1 MFFYQQLENDLY
13 RIGVNDRRTSRFE
26 NMFPMPDGVSYNSYL
41 IKGDKNV
48 LFDTVDASFIN
59 QFYSNLNH
67 ALNGEKVDYLIITHM
82 EPDHSSAIN
91 MVLRDNP
98 DCKLIGNNKTFQ
110 FIEQFFGD
118 EYKDR
123 YQEVKNGETIDIGTR
138 KLEFIFAPMVHW
150 PEVMFVLTDKGE
162 LFTAD
167 AFGTFGSIE
176 GHYNSDLIDLD
187 GPFMDEA
194 RRYYINIVGK
204 QGRSVI
210 NALKKLEGKEVKMI
224 LPLHGPI
231 HRQKEKI
238 EYFINKYKTW
248 GSFEKE
254 EDGVLIAYSS
264 MYGNTE
270 NAADILAYDLSE
282 LGVKNIHI
290 YDVSEYDYSY
300 IISDAH
306 KYSNFV
312 YTAINYNTELYPRMD
327 AFLRE
332 LVGTGFQNRKVSVIT
347 NMSWGGRAE
356 KIADEI
362 LQGSK
367 LEKVGETVS
376 LKSSLTEENRNEL
389 KALAAEIAK
398 SMGL

>member
-13 RIGVNDRRTSRFE
+13 RIGVNDRRTARFE

-41 IKGDKNV
+41 IKDEKKV

-59 QFYSNLNH
+59 DFYSNLNH
-67 ALNGEKVDYLIITHM
+67 ALGEDKLDYLVITHM

-91 MVLRDNP
+91 MVLKDHP
-98 DCKLIGNNKTFQ
+98 DCKLVGNKKTFQ
-110 FIEQFFGD
+110 FMEQFFGD
-118 EYKDR
+118 KFTDR
-123 YQEVKNGETIDIGTR
+123 YLEVKNGETLEIGKRT
-138 KLEFIFAPMVHW
+138 LEFVFAPMVHW
-150 PEVMFVLTDKGE
+150 PEVMFVLSSEGE
-162 LFTAD
+162 LFSAD
-167 AFGTFGSIE
+167 AFGTFGAIE
-176 GHYNSDLIDLD
+176 GHYSSDLIDMD
-187 GPFMDEA
+187 RAFIDEA

-204 QGRSVI
+204 QGRSVS
-210 NALKKLEGKEVKMI
+210 AVLKKLEGKEVKMI

-238 EYFINKYKTW
+238 EYFIDKYKTW
-248 GSFEKE
+248 AGFESE

-270 NAADILAYDLSE
+270 EAADMLAYELSE
-282 LGVKNIHI
+282 NGVKNIHI

-306 KYSNFV
+306 KFSNFV
-312 YTAINYNTELYPRMD
+312 YTAINYNTDLYPRMD

-356 KIADEI
+356 KIAEEI
-362 LQGSK
+362 LANAK
-367 LEKVGETVS
+367 LEKIGETIS
-376 LKSSLTEENRNEL
+376 LKSSLDEEKVGEIKEL
-389 KALAAEIAK
+389 AEAIAE
-398 SMGL
+398 SMK

>member
-13 RIGVNDRRTSRFE
+13 RIGVNDRRTARFE

-41 IKGDKNV
+41 IKDEKKV

-59 QFYSNLNH
+59 DFYSNLNH
-67 ALNGEKVDYLIITHM
+67 ALGEDKLDYLVITHM

-91 MVLRDNP
+91 MVLKDHP
-98 DCKLIGNNKTFQ
+98 DCKLVGNKKTFQ
-110 FIEQFFGD
+110 FMEQFFGD
-118 EYKDR
+118 KFTDR
-123 YQEVKNGETIDIGTR
+123 YLEVKNGETLEIGKRT
-138 KLEFIFAPMVHW
+138 LEFVFAPMVHW
-150 PEVMFVLTDKGE
+150 PEVMFVLSSEGE
-162 LFTAD
+162 LFSAD
-167 AFGTFGSIE
+167 AFGTFGAIE
-176 GHYNSDLIDLD
+176 GHYSSDLIDMD
-187 GPFMDEA
+187 RAFIDEA

-204 QGRSVI
+204 QGRSVS
-210 NALKKLEGKEVKMI
+210 AVLKKLEGKEVKMI

-238 EYFINKYKTW
+238 EYFIDKYKTW
-248 GSFEKE
+248 AGFESE

-270 NAADILAYDLSE
+270 EAADMLAYELSE
-282 LGVKNIHI
+282 NGVKNIHI

-306 KYSNFV
+306 KFSNLV
-312 YTAINYNTELYPRMD
+312 YTAINYNTDLYPRMD

-356 KIADEI
+356 KIAEEI
-362 LQGSK
+362 LEGAK
-367 LEKVGETVS
+367 LEKIGETIS
-376 LKSSLTEENRNEL
+376 LKSSLDEEKVGEIREL
-389 KALAAEIAK
+389 AKAIAE
-398 SMGL
+398 SMK

>member
-13 RIGVNDRRTSRFE
+13 RIGVNDRRTARFE

-41 IKGDKNV
+41 IKDEKKV

-59 QFYSNLNH
+59 DFYSNLNH
-67 ALNGEKVDYLIITHM
+67 ALGEDKLDYLVITHM

-91 MVLRDNP
+91 MVLKDHP
-98 DCKLIGNNKTFQ
+98 DCKLVGNKKTFQ
-110 FIEQFFGD
+110 FMEQFFGD
-118 EYKDR
+118 KFTDR
-123 YQEVKNGETIDIGTR
+123 YLEIKNGETLEIGKRT
-138 KLEFIFAPMVHW
+138 LEFIFAPMVHW
-150 PEVMFVLTDKGE
+150 PEVMFVLSSEGE
-162 LFTAD
+162 LFSAD
-167 AFGTFGSIE
+167 AFGTFGAIE
-176 GHYNSDLIDLD
+176 GHYSSDLIDMD
-187 GPFMDEA
+187 RAFIDEA

-204 QGRSVI
+204 QGRSVS
-210 NALKKLEGKEVKMI
+210 AVLKKLEGKEVKMI

-231 HRQKEKI
+231 HRQKDKI
-238 EYFINKYKTW
+238 EYFIDKYKTW
-248 GSFEKE
+248 AGFESE

-270 NAADILAYDLSE
+270 EAADMLAYELSE
-282 LGVKNIHI
+282 NGVKNIHI

-306 KYSNFV
+306 KFSNFV
-312 YTAINYNTELYPRMD
+312 YTAINYNTDLYPRMD

-356 KIADEI
+356 KIAEEI
-362 LQGSK
+362 LANAK
-367 LEKVGETVS
+367 LEKIGETIS
-376 LKSSLTEENRNEL
+376 LKSSLDEEKVGEIKEL
-389 KALAAEIAK
+389 AKAIAE
-398 SMGL
+398 SMK

>member
-13 RIGVNDRRTSRFE
+13 RIGVNDRRTARFE

-41 IKGDKNV
+41 IKDEKKV

-59 QFYSNLNH
+59 DFYSNLNH
-67 ALNGEKVDYLIITHM
+67 ALGEDKLDYLVITHM

-91 MVLRDNP
+91 MVLKDHP
-98 DCKLIGNNKTFQ
+98 DCKLVGNKKTFQ
-110 FIEQFFGD
+110 FMEQFFGD
-118 EYKDR
+118 KFTDR
-123 YQEVKNGETIDIGTR
+123 YLEVKNGETLEIGKRT
-138 KLEFIFAPMVHW
+138 LEFVFAPMVHW
-150 PEVMFVLTDKGE
+150 PEVMFVLSSEGE
-162 LFTAD
+162 LFSAD
-167 AFGTFGSIE
+167 AFGTFGAIE
-176 GHYNSDLIDLD
+176 GHYSSDLIDMD
-187 GPFMDEA
+187 RAFIDEA

-204 QGRSVI
+204 QGRSVS
-210 NALKKLEGKEVKMI
+210 AVLKKLEGKEVKMI

-238 EYFINKYKTW
+238 EYFIDKYKTW
-248 GSFEKE
+248 AGFESE

-270 NAADILAYDLSE
+270 EAADMLAYELSE
-282 LGVKNIHI
+282 NGVKNIHI

-306 KYSNFV
+306 KFSNFV
-312 YTAINYNTELYPRMD
+312 YTAINYNTDLYPRMD

-356 KIADEI
+356 KIAEEI
-362 LQGSK
+362 LANAK
-367 LEKVGETVS
+367 LEKIGETIS
-376 LKSSLTEENRNEL
+376 LKSSLDEEKVEEIKEL
-389 KALAAEIAK
+389 AKAIAE
-398 SMGL
+398 SMK

>member
-13 RIGVNDRRTSRFE
+13 RIGVNDRRTARFE

-41 IKGDKNV
+41 IKDEKKV

-59 QFYSNLNH
+59 DFYSNLNH
-67 ALNGEKVDYLIITHM
+67 ALGEDKLDYLVITHM

-91 MVLRDNP
+91 MVLKDHP
-98 DCKLIGNNKTFQ
+98 DCKLVGNKKTFQ
-110 FIEQFFGD
+110 FLEQFFGD
-118 EYKDR
+118 EFKDR
-123 YQEVKNGETIDIGTR
+123 YLEVKNGETLEIGKRT
-138 KLEFIFAPMVHW
+138 LEFIFAPMVHW
-150 PEVMFVLTDKGE
+150 PEVMFVLSSEGE
-162 LFTAD
+162 LFSAD
-167 AFGTFGSIE
+167 AFGTFGAIE
-176 GHYNSDLIDLD
+176 GHYSSDLIDMD
-187 GPFMDEA
+187 RAFIDEA

-210 NALKKLEGKEVKMI
+210 AILKKLEGKEVKMI

-231 HRQKEKI
+231 HRQKDKI
-238 EYFINKYKTW
+238 EYFIKKYTTW
-248 GSFEKE
+248 GSFESE

-270 NAADILAYDLSE
+270 EAADMLAYELSE
-282 LGVKNIHI
+282 NGVKNIHI

-306 KYSNFV
+306 KFSNFV
-312 YTAINYNTELYPRMD
+312 YTAINYNTDLYPRMD

-356 KIADEI
+356 KIAEEI
-362 LQGSK
+362 LEGSK
-367 LEKVGETVS
+367 LEKIGETIS
-376 LKSSLTEENRNEL
+376 LKSSLDEE
-389 KALAAEIAK
+389 KAAEIKELAK
-398 SMGL
+398 AIADSMK

>member
-13 RIGVNDRRTSRFE
+13 RIGVNDRRTARFE

-41 IKGDKNV
+41 IKDEKKV

-59 QFYSNLNH
+59 DFYSNLNH
-67 ALNGEKVDYLIITHM
+67 ALGEDKLDYLVITHM

-91 MVLRDNP
+91 MVLKDHP
-98 DCKLIGNNKTFQ
+98 DCKLVGNKKTFQ
-110 FIEQFFGD
+110 FLEQFFGD
-118 EYKDR
+118 EFKDR
-123 YQEVKNGETIDIGTR
+123 YLEVKNGETLEIGKRT
-138 KLEFIFAPMVHW
+138 LEFIFAPMVHW
-150 PEVMFVLTDKGE
+150 PEVMFVLSSEGE
-162 LFTAD
+162 LFSAD
-167 AFGTFGSIE
+167 AFGTFGAIE
-176 GHYNSDLIDLD
+176 GHYSSDLIDMD
-187 GPFMDEA
+187 RAFIDEA

-210 NALKKLEGKEVKMI
+210 AILKKLEGKEVKMI

-231 HRQKEKI
+231 HRQKDKI
-238 EYFINKYKTW
+238 EYFIEKYKTW
-248 GSFEKE
+248 GSFESE

-270 NAADILAYDLSE
+270 EAADMLAYELSE
-282 LGVKNIHI
+282 NGVKNIHI

-306 KYSNFV
+306 KFSNFV
-312 YTAINYNTELYPRMD
+312 YTAINYNTDLYPRMD

-332 LVGTGFQNRKVSVIT
+332 LVCTGFQNRKVSVIT

-356 KIADEI
+356 KIAEEI
-362 LQGSK
+362 LESSK
-367 LEKVGETVS
+367 LEKIGETIS
-376 LKSSLTEENRNEL
+376 LKSSLDEE
-389 KALAAEIAK
+389 KAAEIKELAK
-398 SMGL
+398 AIAESMK

>member
-13 RIGVNDRRTSRFE
+13 RIGVNDRRTARFE

-41 IKGDKNV
+41 IKDEKKV

-59 QFYSNLNH
+59 DFYSNLNH
-67 ALNGEKVDYLIITHM
+67 ALGEDKLDYLVITHM

-91 MVLRDNP
+91 MVLKDHP
-98 DCKLIGNNKTFQ
+98 DCKLVGNKKTFQ
-110 FIEQFFGD
+110 FMEQFFGD
-118 EYKDR
+118 KFTDR
-123 YQEVKNGETIDIGTR
+123 YLEVKNGETLEIGKRT
-138 KLEFIFAPMVHW
+138 LEFVFAPMVHW
-150 PEVMFVLTDKGE
+150 PEVMFVLSSEGE
-162 LFTAD
+162 LFSAD
-167 AFGTFGSIE
+167 AFGTFGAIE
-176 GHYNSDLIDLD
+176 GHYSSDLIDMD
-187 GPFMDEA
+187 RAFIDEA

-204 QGRSVI
+204 QGRSVS
-210 NALKKLEGKEVKMI
+210 AVLKKLEGKEVKMI

-238 EYFINKYKTW
+238 EYFIDKYKTW
-248 GSFEKE
+248 AGFESE

-270 NAADILAYDLSE
+270 EAADMLAYELSE
-282 LGVKNIHI
+282 NGVKNIHI

-306 KYSNFV
+306 KFSNFL
-312 YTAINYNTELYPRMD
+312 YTAINYNTDLYPRMD

-356 KIADEI
+356 KIAEEI
-362 LQGSK
+362 LANAK
-367 LEKVGETVS
+367 LEKIGETIS
-376 LKSSLTEENRNEL
+376 LKSSLDEEKVGEIKEL
-389 KALAAEIAK
+389 AKAIAE
-398 SMGL
+398 SMK

>member
-13 RIGVNDRRTSRFE
+13 RIGVNDRRTARFE

-41 IKGDKNV
+41 IKDEKKV

-59 QFYSNLNH
+59 DFYSNLNH
-67 ALNGEKVDYLIITHM
+67 ALGEDKLDYLVITHM

-91 MVLRDNP
+91 MVLKDHP
-98 DCKLIGNNKTFQ
+98 DCKLVGNKKTFQ
-110 FIEQFFGD
+110 FMEQFFGD
-118 EYKDR
+118 KFTDR
-123 YQEVKNGETIDIGTR
+123 YLEVKNGETLEIGKRT
-138 KLEFIFAPMVHW
+138 LEFVFAPMVHW
-150 PEVMFVLTDKGE
+150 PEVMFVLSSEGE
-162 LFTAD
+162 LFSAD
-167 AFGTFGSIE
+167 AFGTFGAIE
-176 GHYNSDLIDLD
+176 GHYSSDLIDMD
-187 GPFMDEA
+187 RAFIDEA

-204 QGRSVI
+204 QGRSVS
-210 NALKKLEGKEVKMI
+210 AVLKKLEDKEIKMI

-238 EYFINKYKTW
+238 EYFIDKYKTW
-248 GSFEKE
+248 AGFESE

-270 NAADILAYDLSE
+270 EAADMLAYELSE
-282 LGVKNIHI
+282 NGVKNIHI

-306 KYSNFV
+306 KFSNFV
-312 YTAINYNTELYPRMD
+312 YTAINYNTDLYPRMD

-356 KIADEI
+356 KIAEEI
-362 LQGSK
+362 LANAK
-367 LEKVGETVS
+367 LEKIGETIS
-376 LKSSLTEENRNEL
+376 LKSSLDEEKVGEIKEL
-389 KALAAEIAK
+389 AKAIAE
-398 SMGL
+398 SMK

>member
-13 RIGVNDRRTSRFE
+13 RIGVNDRRTARFE

-41 IKGDKNV
+41 IKDEKKV

-59 QFYSNLNH
+59 DFYSNLNH
-67 ALNGEKVDYLIITHM
+67 ALGEDKLDYLVITHM

-91 MVLRDNP
+91 MVLKDHP
-98 DCKLIGNNKTFQ
+98 DCKLVGNKKTFQ
-110 FIEQFFGD
+110 FLEQFFGD
-118 EYKDR
+118 EFKDR
-123 YQEVKNGETIDIGTR
+123 YLEVKNGETLEIGKRT
-138 KLEFIFAPMVHW
+138 LEFIFAPMVHW
-150 PEVMFVLTDKGE
+150 PEVMFVLSSEGE
-162 LFTAD
+162 LFSAD
-167 AFGTFGSIE
+167 AFGTFGAIE
-176 GHYNSDLIDLD
+176 GHYSSDLIDMD
-187 GPFMDEA
+187 RAFIDEA

-210 NALKKLEGKEVKMI
+210 AILKKLEGKEVKMI

-231 HRQKEKI
+231 HRQKDKI
-238 EYFINKYKTW
+238 EYFIEKYKTW
-248 GSFEKE
+248 GSFESE

-270 NAADILAYDLSE
+270 EAADMLAYELSE
-282 LGVKNIHI
+282 NGVKNIHI

-306 KYSNFV
+306 KFSNFV
-312 YTAINYNTELYPRMD
+312 YTAINYNTDLYPRMD

-356 KIADEI
+356 KIAEEI
-362 LQGSK
+362 LESSK
-367 LEKVGETVS
+367 LEKIGETIS
-376 LKSSLTEENRNEL
+376 LKSSLDEEKAAEI
-389 KALAAEIAK
+389 KALAKAIAE
-398 SMGL
+398 SMK

>member
-13 RIGVNDRRTSRFE
+13 RIGVNDRRTARFE

-41 IKGDKNV
+41 IKDEKKV

-59 QFYSNLNH
+59 DFYSNLNH
-67 ALNGEKVDYLIITHM
+67 ALGEDKLDYLVITHM

-91 MVLRDNP
+91 MVLKDHP
-98 DCKLIGNNKTFQ
+98 DCKLVGNKKTFQ
-110 FIEQFFGD
+110 FMEQFFGD
-118 EYKDR
+118 KFTDR
-123 YQEVKNGETIDIGTR
+123 YLEVKNGETLEIGKRT
-138 KLEFIFAPMVHW
+138 LEFVFAPMVHW
-150 PEVMFVLTDKGE
+150 PEVMFVLSSEGE
-162 LFTAD
+162 LFSAD
-167 AFGTFGSIE
+167 AFGTFGAIE
-176 GHYNSDLIDLD
+176 GHYSSDLIDMD
-187 GPFMDEA
+187 RAFIDEA

-204 QGRSVI
+204 QGRSVS
-210 NALKKLEGKEVKMI
+210 AVLKKLEGKEVKMI

-231 HRQKEKI
+231 HRQKDKI
-238 EYFINKYKTW
+238 EYFIDKYKTW
-248 GSFEKE
+248 AGFESE

-270 NAADILAYDLSE
+270 EAADMLAYELSE
-282 LGVKNIHI
+282 NGVKNIHI

-306 KYSNFV
+306 KFSNFV
-312 YTAINYNTELYPRMD
+312 YTAINYNTDLYPRMD

-356 KIADEI
+356 KIAEEI
-362 LQGSK
+362 LVNAK
-367 LEKVGETVS
+367 LEKIGETIS
-376 LKSSLTEENRNEL
+376 LKSSLDEEKVGEIKEL
-389 KALAAEIAK
+389 AKAIAE
-398 SMGL
+398 SMK

>member
-13 RIGVNDRRTSRFE
+13 RIGVNDRRTARFE

-41 IKGDKNV
+41 IKDEKKV

-59 QFYSNLNH
+59 DFYSNLNH
-67 ALNGEKVDYLIITHM
+67 ALGEDKLDYLVITHM

-91 MVLRDNP
+91 MVLKDHP
-98 DCKLIGNNKTFQ
+98 DCKLVGNKKTFQ
-110 FIEQFFGD
+110 FLEQFFGD
-118 EYKDR
+118 EFKDR
-123 YQEVKNGETIDIGTR
+123 YLEVKNGETLEIGKRT
-138 KLEFIFAPMVHW
+138 LEFIFAPMVHW
-150 PEVMFVLTDKGE
+150 PEVMFVLSSEGE
-162 LFTAD
+162 LFSAD
-167 AFGTFGSIE
+167 AFGTFGAIE
-176 GHYNSDLIDLD
+176 GHYSSDLIDMD
-187 GPFMDEA
+187 RAFIDEA

-210 NALKKLEGKEVKMI
+210 AILKKLEGKEVKVI

-231 HRQKEKI
+231 HRQKDKI
-238 EYFINKYKTW
+238 EYFIEKYKTW
-248 GSFEKE
+248 GSFESE

-270 NAADILAYDLSE
+270 EAADMLAYELSE
-282 LGVKNIHI
+282 NGVKNIHI

-306 KYSNFV
+306 KFSNFV
-312 YTAINYNTELYPRMD
+312 YTAINYNTDLYPRMD

-356 KIADEI
+356 KIAEEI
-362 LQGSK
+362 LEGSK
-367 LEKVGETVS
+367 LEKIGETIS
-376 LKSSLTEENRNEL
+376 LKSSLDEEKAAEI
-389 KALAAEIAK
+389 KALAKAIAD
-398 SMGL
+398 SMK

>member
-13 RIGVNDRRTSRFE
+13 RIGVNDRRTARFE

-41 IKGDKNV
+41 IKDEKKV

-59 QFYSNLNH
+59 DFYSNLNH
-67 ALNGEKVDYLIITHM
+67 ALGEDKLDYLVITHM

-91 MVLRDNP
+91 MVLKDHP
-98 DCKLIGNNKTFQ
+98 DCKLVGNKKTFQ
-110 FIEQFFGD
+110 FMEQFFGD
-118 EYKDR
+118 KFTDR
-123 YQEVKNGETIDIGTR
+123 YLEVKNGETLEIGKRT
-138 KLEFIFAPMVHW
+138 LEFVFAPMVHW
-150 PEVMFVLTDKGE
+150 PEVMFVLSSEGE
-162 LFTAD
+162 LFSAD
-167 AFGTFGSIE
+167 AFGTFGAIE
-176 GHYNSDLIDLD
+176 GHYSSDLIDMD
-187 GPFMDEA
+187 RAFIDEA

-204 QGRSVI
+204 QGRSVS
-210 NALKKLEGKEVKMI
+210 AVLKKLEGKEVKMI

-238 EYFINKYKTW
+238 EYFIDKYKTW
-248 GSFEKE
+248 AGFESE

-270 NAADILAYDLSE
+270 EATDMLAYELSE
-282 LGVKNIHI
+282 QGVKNIHI

-306 KYSNFV
+306 KFSNFV
-312 YTAINYNTELYPRMD
+312 YTAINYNTDLYPRMD

-356 KIADEI
+356 KIAEEI
-362 LQGSK
+362 LEGSK
-367 LEKVGETVS
+367 LEKIGETIS
-376 LKSSLTEENRNEL
+376 LKSSLDEEKAGEIREL
-389 KALAAEIAK
+389 AKAIAESIK
-398 SMGL
+398 

>member
-13 RIGVNDRRTSRFE
+13 RIGVNDRRTARFE

-41 IKGDKNV
+41 IKDEKKV

-59 QFYSNLNH
+59 DFYSNLNH
-67 ALNGEKVDYLIITHM
+67 ALGEDKLDYLVITHM

-91 MVLRDNP
+91 MVLKDHP
-98 DCKLIGNNKTFQ
+98 DCKLVGNKKTFQ
-110 FIEQFFGD
+110 FLEQFFGD
-118 EYKDR
+118 EFKDR
-123 YQEVKNGETIDIGTR
+123 YLEVKNGETLEIGKRT
-138 KLEFIFAPMVHW
+138 LEFIFAPMVHW
-150 PEVMFVLTDKGE
+150 PEVMFVLSSEGE
-162 LFTAD
+162 LFSAD
-167 AFGTFGSIE
+167 AFGTFGAIE
-176 GHYNSDLIDLD
+176 GHYSSDLIDMD
-187 GPFMDEA
+187 RAFIDEA

-210 NALKKLEGKEVKMI
+210 AILKKLEGKEVKII

-231 HRQKEKI
+231 HRQKDKI
-238 EYFINKYKTW
+238 EYFIEKYKTW
-248 GSFEKE
+248 GSFESE

-270 NAADILAYDLSE
+270 EAADMLAYELSE
-282 LGVKNIHI
+282 NGVKNIHI

-306 KYSNFV
+306 KFSNFV
-312 YTAINYNTELYPRMD
+312 YTAINYNTDLYPRMD

-356 KIADEI
+356 KIAEEI
-362 LQGSK
+362 LESSK
-367 LEKVGETVS
+367 LEKIGETIS
-376 LKSSLTEENRNEL
+376 LKSSLDEE
-389 KALAAEIAK
+389 KAAEIKELAK
-398 SMGL
+398 AIAESMK

>member
-13 RIGVNDRRTSRFE
+13 RIGVNDRRTARFE

-41 IKGDKNV
+41 IKDEKKV

-59 QFYSNLNH
+59 DFYSNLNH
-67 ALNGEKVDYLIITHM
+67 ALGEDKLDYLVITHM

-91 MVLRDNP
+91 MVLKDHP
-98 DCKLIGNNKTFQ
+98 DCKLVGNKKTFQ
-110 FIEQFFGD
+110 FLEQFFGD
-118 EYKDR
+118 EFKDR
-123 YQEVKNGETIDIGTR
+123 YLEVKNGETLEIGKRT
-138 KLEFIFAPMVHW
+138 LEFIFAPMVHW
-150 PEVMFVLTDKGE
+150 PEVMFVLSSEGE
-162 LFTAD
+162 LFSAD
-167 AFGTFGSIE
+167 AFGTFGAIE
-176 GHYNSDLIDLD
+176 GHYSSDLIDMD
-187 GPFMDEA
+187 RAFIDEA

-210 NALKKLEGKEVKMI
+210 AILKKLEGKEVKMI

-231 HRQKEKI
+231 HRQKDKI
-238 EYFINKYKTW
+238 EYFIEKYKTW
-248 GSFEKE
+248 GSFESE

-270 NAADILAYDLSE
+270 EAADMLAYELSE
-282 LGVKNIHI
+282 NGVKNIHI

-306 KYSNFV
+306 KFSNFV
-312 YTAINYNTELYPRMD
+312 YTAINYNTDLYPRMD

-356 KIADEI
+356 KIAEEI
-362 LQGSK
+362 LESSK
-367 LEKVGETVS
+367 LEKIGETIS
-376 LKSSLTEENRNEL
+376 LKSSLDEE
-389 KALAAEIAK
+389 KAAEIKELAK
-398 SMGL
+398 EIADSMK

>member
-13 RIGVNDRRTSRFE
+13 RIGVNDRRTARFE

-41 IKGDKNV
+41 IKDEKKV

-59 QFYSNLNH
+59 DFYSNLNH
-67 ALNGEKVDYLIITHM
+67 ALGEDKLDYLVITHM

-91 MVLRDNP
+91 MVLKDHP
-98 DCKLIGNNKTFQ
+98 DCKLVGNKKTFQ
-110 FIEQFFGD
+110 FMEQFFGD
-118 EYKDR
+118 KFTDR
-123 YQEVKNGETIDIGTR
+123 YLEVKNGETLEIGKRT
-138 KLEFIFAPMVHW
+138 LEFVFAPMVHW
-150 PEVMFVLTDKGE
+150 PEVMFVLSSEGE
-162 LFTAD
+162 LFSAD
-167 AFGTFGSIE
+167 AFGTFGAIE
-176 GHYNSDLIDLD
+176 GHYSSDLIDMD
-187 GPFMDEA
+187 RAFIDEA

-204 QGRSVI
+204 QGRSVS
-210 NALKKLEGKEVKMI
+210 AVLKKLEGKEVKMI

-231 HRQKEKI
+231 HRKKEKI
-238 EYFINKYKTW
+238 EYFIDKYKTW
-248 GSFEKE
+248 AGFESE

-270 NAADILAYDLSE
+270 EAADMLAYELSE
-282 LGVKNIHI
+282 NGVKNIHI

-306 KYSNFV
+306 KFSNFV
-312 YTAINYNTELYPRMD
+312 YTAINYNTDLYPRMD

-356 KIADEI
+356 KIAEEI
-362 LQGSK
+362 LANAK
-367 LEKVGETVS
+367 LEKIGETIS
-376 LKSSLTEENRNEL
+376 LKSSLDEEKVGEIKEMA
-389 KALAAEIAK
+389 KAIAE
-398 SMGL
+398 SMK

>member
-13 RIGVNDRRTSRFE
+13 RIGVNDRRTARFE

-41 IKGDKNV
+41 IKDEKKV

-59 QFYSNLNH
+59 DFYSNLNH
-67 ALNGEKVDYLIITHM
+67 ALGEDKLDYLVITHM

-91 MVLRDNP
+91 MVLKDHP
-98 DCKLIGNNKTFQ
+98 DCKLVGNKKTFQ
-110 FIEQFFGD
+110 FLEQFFGD
-118 EYKDR
+118 EFKDR
-123 YQEVKNGETIDIGTR
+123 YLEVKNGETLEIGKRT
-138 KLEFIFAPMVHW
+138 LEFIFAPMVHW
-150 PEVMFVLTDKGE
+150 PEVMFVLSSEGE
-162 LFTAD
+162 LFSAD
-167 AFGTFGSIE
+167 AFGTFGAIE
-176 GHYNSDLIDLD
+176 GHYSSDLIDMD
-187 GPFMDEA
+187 RAFIDEA

-210 NALKKLEGKEVKMI
+210 AILKKLEGKEVKMI

-231 HRQKEKI
+231 HRQKDKI
-238 EYFINKYKTW
+238 EYFIEKYKTW
-248 GSFEKE
+248 GSFESE

-270 NAADILAYDLSE
+270 EAADMLAYELSE
-282 LGVKNIHI
+282 NGVKNIHI

-306 KYSNFV
+306 KFSNFV
-312 YTAINYNTELYPRMD
+312 YTAINYNTDLYPRMD

-356 KIADEI
+356 KIAEEI
-362 LQGSK
+362 LEGSK
-367 LEKVGETVS
+367 LEKIGETIS
-376 LKSSLTEENRNEL
+376 LKSSLDEE
-389 KALAAEIAK
+389 KAAEIKELAK
-398 SMGL
+398 AIAESMK

>member
-13 RIGVNDRRTSRFE
+13 RIGVNDRRTARFE

-41 IKGDKNV
+41 IKDEKKV

-59 QFYSNLNH
+59 DFYSNLNH
-67 ALNGEKVDYLIITHM
+67 ALGEDKLDYLVITHM

-91 MVLRDNP
+91 MVLKDHP
-98 DCKLIGNNKTFQ
+98 DCKLVGNKKTFQ
-110 FIEQFFGD
+110 FLEQFFGD
-118 EYKDR
+118 EFKDR
-123 YQEVKNGETIDIGTR
+123 YLEVKNGETLEIGKR
-138 KLEFIFAPMVHW
+138 ILEFIFAPMVHW
-150 PEVMFVLTDKGE
+150 PEVMFVLSSEGE
-162 LFTAD
+162 LFSAD
-167 AFGTFGSIE
+167 AFGTFGAIE
-176 GHYNSDLIDLD
+176 GHYSSDLIDMD
-187 GPFMDEA
+187 RAFIDEA

-210 NALKKLEGKEVKMI
+210 AILKKLEGKEVKMI

-231 HRQKEKI
+231 HRQKDKI
-238 EYFINKYKTW
+238 EYFIEKYKTW
-248 GSFEKE
+248 GSFESE

-270 NAADILAYDLSE
+270 EAADMLAYELSE
-282 LGVKNIHI
+282 NGVKNIHI

-306 KYSNFV
+306 KFSNFV
-312 YTAINYNTELYPRMD
+312 YTAINYNTDLYPRMD

-356 KIADEI
+356 KIAEEI
-362 LQGSK
+362 LESAK
-367 LEKVGETVS
+367 LEKIGETIS
-376 LKSSLTEENRNEL
+376 LKSSLDEE
-389 KALAAEIAK
+389 KAAEIKELAK
-398 SMGL
+398 AIAESMK

>member
-13 RIGVNDRRTSRFE
+13 RIGVNDRRTARFE

-41 IKGDKNV
+41 IKDEKKV

-59 QFYSNLNH
+59 DFYSNLNH
-67 ALNGEKVDYLIITHM
+67 ALGEDKLDYLVITHM

-91 MVLRDNP
+91 MVLKDHP
-98 DCKLIGNNKTFQ
+98 DCKLVGNKKTFQ
-110 FIEQFFGD
+110 FLEQFFGD
-118 EYKDR
+118 EFKDR
-123 YQEVKNGETIDIGTR
+123 YLEVKNGETLEIGKRT
-138 KLEFIFAPMVHW
+138 LEFIFAPMVHW
-150 PEVMFVLTDKGE
+150 PEVMFVLSSEGE
-162 LFTAD
+162 LFSAD
-167 AFGTFGSIE
+167 AFGTFGAIE
-176 GHYNSDLIDLD
+176 GHYSSDLIDMD
-187 GPFMDEA
+187 RAFIDEA

-210 NALKKLEGKEVKMI
+210 AILKKLEGKEVKMI

-231 HRQKEKI
+231 HRQKDKI
-238 EYFINKYKTW
+238 EYFIKKYKTW
-248 GSFEKE
+248 GSFESE

-270 NAADILAYDLSE
+270 EAADMLAYELSE
-282 LGVKNIHI
+282 NGVKNIHI

-300 IISDAH
+300 VISDAH
-306 KYSNFV
+306 KFSNFV
-312 YTAINYNTELYPRMD
+312 YTAINYNTDLYPRMD

-356 KIADEI
+356 KIAEEI
-362 LQGSK
+362 LESSK
-367 LEKVGETVS
+367 LEKIGETIS
-376 LKSSLTEENRNEL
+376 LKSSLDEE
-389 KALAAEIAK
+389 KAAEIKELAK
-398 SMGL
+398 AIAESMK

>member
-13 RIGVNDRRTSRFE
+13 RIGVNDRRTARFE

-41 IKGDKNV
+41 IKDEKKV

-59 QFYSNLNH
+59 DFYSNLNH
-67 ALNGEKVDYLIITHM
+67 ALGEDKLDYLVITHM

-91 MVLRDNP
+91 MVLKDHP
-98 DCKLIGNNKTFQ
+98 DCKLVGNKKTFQ
-110 FIEQFFGD
+110 FLEQFFGD
-118 EYKDR
+118 EFKDR
-123 YQEVKNGETIDIGTR
+123 YLEVKNGGTLEIGKRT
-138 KLEFIFAPMVHW
+138 LEFIFAPMVHW
-150 PEVMFVLTDKGE
+150 PEVMFVLSSEGE
-162 LFTAD
+162 LFSAD
-167 AFGTFGSIE
+167 AFGTFGAIE
-176 GHYNSDLIDLD
+176 GHYSSDLIDMD
-187 GPFMDEA
+187 RAFIDEA

-210 NALKKLEGKEVKMI
+210 AILKKLEGKDIKII

-231 HRQKEKI
+231 HRQKDKI
-238 EYFINKYKTW
+238 EYFIKKYTTW
-248 GSFEKE
+248 ASFESE

-270 NAADILAYDLSE
+270 EAADMLAYELSE
-282 LGVKNIHI
+282 NGVKNIHI

-306 KYSNFV
+306 KFSNFV
-312 YTAINYNTELYPRMD
+312 YTAINYNTDLYPRMD

-356 KIADEI
+356 KIAEEI
-362 LQGSK
+362 LESSK
-367 LEKVGETVS
+367 LEKIGETIS
-376 LKSSLTEENRNEL
+376 LKSSLDEEKAAEI
-389 KALAAEIAK
+389 KALAKAIAD
-398 SMGL
+398 SMK

>member
-13 RIGVNDRRTSRFE
+13 RIGVNDRRTARFE

-41 IKGDKNV
+41 IKDEKKV

-59 QFYSNLNH
+59 DFYSNLNH
-67 ALNGEKVDYLIITHM
+67 ALGEDKLDYLVITHM

-91 MVLRDNP
+91 MVLKDHP
-98 DCKLIGNNKTFQ
+98 DCKLVGNKKTFQ
-110 FIEQFFGD
+110 FLEQFFGD
-118 EYKDR
+118 EFKDR
-123 YQEVKNGETIDIGTR
+123 YLEVKNGETLEIGKRT
-138 KLEFIFAPMVHW
+138 LEFIFAPMVHW
-150 PEVMFVLTDKGE
+150 PEVMFVLSSEGE
-162 LFTAD
+162 LFSAD
-167 AFGTFGSIE
+167 AFGTFGAIE
-176 GHYNSDLIDLD
+176 GHYSSDLIDMD
-187 GPFMDEA
+187 RAFIDEA

-210 NALKKLEGKEVKMI
+210 AILKKLEEKEVKMI

-231 HRQKEKI
+231 HRQKDKI
-238 EYFINKYKTW
+238 EYFIEKYKTW
-248 GSFEKE
+248 ASFESE

-270 NAADILAYDLSE
+270 EAADMLAYELSE
-282 LGVKNIHI
+282 NGVKNIHI

-306 KYSNFV
+306 KFSNFV
-312 YTAINYNTELYPRMD
+312 YTAINYNTDLYPRMD

-356 KIADEI
+356 KIAEEI
-362 LQGSK
+362 LESSK
-367 LEKVGETVS
+367 LEKIGETIS
-376 LKSSLTEENRNEL
+376 LKSSLDEE
-389 KALAAEIAK
+389 KAAEIKELAK
-398 SMGL
+398 AIADSMK

>member
-13 RIGVNDRRTSRFE
+13 RIGVNDRRTARFE

-41 IKGDKNV
+41 IKDEKKV

-59 QFYSNLNH
+59 DFYSNLNH
-67 ALNGEKVDYLIITHM
+67 ALGEDKLDYLVITHM

-91 MVLRDNP
+91 MVLKDHS
-98 DCKLIGNNKTFQ
+98 DCKLVGNKKTFQ
-110 FIEQFFGD
+110 FMEQFFGD
-118 EYKDR
+118 KFTDR
-123 YQEVKNGETIDIGTR
+123 YLEVKNGETLEIGKRT
-138 KLEFIFAPMVHW
+138 LEFVFAPMVHW
-150 PEVMFVLTDKGE
+150 PEVMFVLSSEGE
-162 LFTAD
+162 LFSAD
-167 AFGTFGSIE
+167 AFGTFGAIE
-176 GHYNSDLIDLD
+176 GHYSSDLIDMD
-187 GPFMDEA
+187 RAFIDEA

-204 QGRSVI
+204 QGRSVSTV
-210 NALKKLEGKEVKMI
+210 LKKLEGKEVKMI

-238 EYFINKYKTW
+238 EYFIDKYKTW
-248 GSFEKE
+248 AGFESE

-270 NAADILAYDLSE
+270 EAADMLAYELSE
-282 LGVKNIHI
+282 NGVKNIHI

-306 KYSNFV
+306 KFSNFV
-312 YTAINYNTELYPRMD
+312 YTAINYNTDLYPRMD

-356 KIADEI
+356 KIAEEI
-362 LQGSK
+362 LANAK
-367 LEKVGETVS
+367 LEKIGETISIKSSLDEEKVGEI
-376 LKSSLTEENRNEL
+376 KEL
-389 KALAAEIAK
+389 AKAIAE
-398 SMGL
+398 SMK

>member
-13 RIGVNDRRTSRFE
+13 RIGVNDRRTARFE

-41 IKGDKNV
+41 IKDEKKV

-59 QFYSNLNH
+59 DFYSNLNH
-67 ALNGEKVDYLIITHM
+67 ALGEDKLDYLVITHM

-91 MVLRDNP
+91 MVLKDHP
-98 DCKLIGNNKTFQ
+98 DCKLVGNKKTFQ
-110 FIEQFFGD
+110 FMEQFFGD
-118 EYKDR
+118 KFTDR
-123 YQEVKNGETIDIGTR
+123 YLEVKNGETLEIGKRT
-138 KLEFIFAPMVHW
+138 LEFVFAPMVHW
-150 PEVMFVLTDKGE
+150 PEVMFVLSSEGE
-162 LFTAD
+162 LFSAD
-167 AFGTFGSIE
+167 AFGTFGAIE
-176 GHYNSDLIDLD
+176 GHYSSDLIDMD
-187 GPFMDEA
+187 RAFIDEA

-204 QGRSVI
+204 QGRSVSTV
-210 NALKKLEGKEVKMI
+210 LKKLEGKEVKMI

-238 EYFINKYKTW
+238 EYFIDKYKTW
-248 GSFEKE
+248 AGFESE

-270 NAADILAYDLSE
+270 EAADMLAYELSE
-282 LGVKNIHI
+282 NGVKNIHI

-300 IISDAH
+300 IISAAH
-306 KYSNFV
+306 KFSNFV
-312 YTAINYNTELYPRMD
+312 YTAINYNTDLYPRMD

-356 KIADEI
+356 KIAEEI
-362 LQGSK
+362 LANAK
-367 LEKVGETVS
+367 LEKIGETIS
-376 LKSSLTEENRNEL
+376 LKSSLDEEKVGEIKEL
-389 KALAAEIAK
+389 AKAIAE
-398 SMGL
+398 SMK

>member
-13 RIGVNDRRTSRFE
+13 RIGVNDRRTARFE

-41 IKGDKNV
+41 IKDEKKV

-59 QFYSNLNH
+59 DFYSNLNH
-67 ALNGEKVDYLIITHM
+67 ALGEDKLDYLVITHM

-91 MVLRDNP
+91 MVLKDHP
-98 DCKLIGNNKTFQ
+98 DCKLVGNKKTFQ
-110 FIEQFFGD
+110 FMEQFFGD
-118 EYKDR
+118 KFTDR
-123 YQEVKNGETIDIGTR
+123 YLEVKNGETLEIGKRT
-138 KLEFIFAPMVHW
+138 LEFVFAPMVHW
-150 PEVMFVLTDKGE
+150 PEVMFVLSSEGE
-162 LFTAD
+162 LFSAD
-167 AFGTFGSIE
+167 AFGTFGAIE
-176 GHYNSDLIDLD
+176 GHYSSDLIDMD
-187 GPFMDEA
+187 RAFIDEA

-204 QGRSVI
+204 QGRSVSTV
-210 NALKKLEGKEVKMI
+210 LKKLEGKEIKMI

-238 EYFINKYKTW
+238 EYFIDKYKTW
-248 GSFEKE
+248 AGFESE

-270 NAADILAYDLSE
+270 EAADMLAYELSE
-282 LGVKNIHI
+282 NGVKNIHI

-306 KYSNFV
+306 KFSNFV
-312 YTAINYNTELYPRMD
+312 YTAINYNTDLYPRMD

-356 KIADEI
+356 KIAEEI
-362 LQGSK
+362 LANAK
-367 LEKVGETVS
+367 LEKIGETIS
-376 LKSSLTEENRNEL
+376 LKSSLDEEKVGEIKEL
-389 KALAAEIAK
+389 AKAIAD
-398 SMGL
+398 SMK

>member
-13 RIGVNDRRTSRFE
+13 RIGVNDRRTARFE

-41 IKGDKNV
+41 IKDEKKI

-59 QFYSNLNH
+59 DFYSNLNH
-67 ALNGEKVDYLIITHM
+67 ALGEDKLDYLVITHM

-91 MVLRDNP
+91 MVLKDHP
-98 DCKLIGNNKTFQ
+98 DCKLVGNKKTFQ
-110 FIEQFFGD
+110 FLEQFFGD
-118 EYKDR
+118 EFKDR
-123 YQEVKNGETIDIGTR
+123 YLEVKNGETLEIGKRT
-138 KLEFIFAPMVHW
+138 LEFIFAPMVHW
-150 PEVMFVLTDKGE
+150 PEVMFVLSSEGE
-162 LFTAD
+162 LFSAD
-167 AFGTFGSIE
+167 AFGTFGAIE
-176 GHYNSDLIDLD
+176 GHYSSDLIDMD
-187 GPFMDEA
+187 RAFIDEA

-210 NALKKLEGKEVKMI
+210 AILKKLEGKEVKMI

-231 HRQKEKI
+231 HRQKDKI
-238 EYFINKYKTW
+238 EYFIKKYTTW
-248 GSFEKE
+248 GSFESE

-270 NAADILAYDLSE
+270 EAADMLAYELSE
-282 LGVKNIHI
+282 NGVKNIHI

-306 KYSNFV
+306 KFSNFV
-312 YTAINYNTELYPRMD
+312 YTAINYNTDLYPRMD

-332 LVGTGFQNRKVSVIT
+332 LVCTGFQNRKVSVIT

-356 KIADEI
+356 KIAEEI
-362 LQGSK
+362 LESSK
-367 LEKVGETVS
+367 LEKIGETIS
-376 LKSSLTEENRNEL
+376 LKSSLDEEKAAEI
-389 KALAAEIAK
+389 KALAKAIAD
-398 SMGL
+398 SMK

>member
-13 RIGVNDRRTSRFE
+13 RIGVNDRRTARFE

-41 IKGDKNV
+41 IKDEKKV

-59 QFYSNLNH
+59 DFYSNLNH
-67 ALNGEKVDYLIITHM
+67 ALGEDKLDYLVITHM

-91 MVLRDNP
+91 MVLKDHP
-98 DCKLIGNNKTFQ
+98 DCKLVGNKKTFQ
-110 FIEQFFGD
+110 FLEQFFGD
-118 EYKDR
+118 EFKDR
-123 YQEVKNGETIDIGTR
+123 YLEVKNGETLEIGKRT
-138 KLEFIFAPMVHW
+138 LEFIFAPMVHW
-150 PEVMFVLTDKGE
+150 PEVMFVLSSEGE
-162 LFTAD
+162 LFSAD
-167 AFGTFGSIE
+167 AFGTFGAIE
-176 GHYNSDLIDLD
+176 GHYSSDLIDMD
-187 GPFMDEA
+187 RAFIDEA

-210 NALKKLEGKEVKMI
+210 AILKKLEGKEVKMI

-231 HRQKEKI
+231 HRQKDKI
-238 EYFINKYKTW
+238 EYFIEKYKTW
-248 GSFEKE
+248 GSFESE

-270 NAADILAYDLSE
+270 EAADMLAYELSE
-282 LGVKNIHI
+282 NGVKNIHI

-306 KYSNFV
+306 KFSNFV
-312 YTAINYNTELYPRMD
+312 YTAINYNTDLYPRMD

-332 LVGTGFQNRKVSVIT
+332 LVGTGIQNRKVSVIT

-356 KIADEI
+356 KIAEEI
-362 LQGSK
+362 LEGSK
-367 LEKVGETVS
+367 LEKIGETIS
-376 LKSSLTEENRNEL
+376 LKSSLDEE
-389 KALAAEIAK
+389 KAAEIKELAK
-398 SMGL
+398 AIADSMK

>member
-13 RIGVNDRRTSRFE
+13 RIGVNDRRTARFE

-41 IKGDKNV
+41 IKDEKKV

-59 QFYSNLNH
+59 DFYSNLNH
-67 ALNGEKVDYLIITHM
+67 ALGEDKLDYLVITHM

-91 MVLRDNP
+91 MVLKDHP
-98 DCKLIGNNKTFQ
+98 DCKLVGNKKTFQ
-110 FIEQFFGD
+110 FMEQFFGD
-118 EYKDR
+118 KFTDR
-123 YQEVKNGETIDIGTR
+123 YLEVKNGETLEIGKRT
-138 KLEFIFAPMVHW
+138 LEFVFAPMVHW
-150 PEVMFVLTDKGE
+150 PEVMFVLSSEGE
-162 LFTAD
+162 LFSAD
-167 AFGTFGSIE
+167 AFGTFGAIE
-176 GHYNSDLIDLD
+176 GHYSSDLIDMD
-187 GPFMDEA
+187 RAFIDEA

-204 QGRSVI
+204 QGRSVSTV
-210 NALKKLEGKEVKMI
+210 LKKLEGKEVKMI

-238 EYFINKYKTW
+238 EYFIDKYKTW
-248 GSFEKE
+248 AGFESE

-270 NAADILAYDLSE
+270 EAADMLAYELSE
-282 LGVKNIHI
+282 NGVKNIHI

-306 KYSNFV
+306 KFSNFV
-312 YTAINYNTELYPRMD
+312 YTAINYNTDLYPRMD

-356 KIADEI
+356 KIAEEI
-362 LQGSK
+362 LEGSK
-367 LEKVGETVS
+367 LEKIGETIS
-376 LKSSLTEENRNEL
+376 LKSSLDEEKVGEIKEL
-389 KALAAEIAK
+389 AKAIAE
-398 SMGL
+398 SMK

>member
-13 RIGVNDRRTSRFE
+13 RIGVNDRRTARFE

-41 IKGDKNV
+41 IKDEKKV

-59 QFYSNLNH
+59 DFYSNLNH
-67 ALNGEKVDYLIITHM
+67 ALGEDKLDYLVITHM

-91 MVLRDNP
+91 MVLKDHP
-98 DCKLIGNNKTFQ
+98 DCKLVGNKKTFQ
-110 FIEQFFGD
+110 FLEQFFGD
-118 EYKDR
+118 EFKDR
-123 YQEVKNGETIDIGTR
+123 YLEVKNGETLEIGKRT
-138 KLEFIFAPMVHW
+138 LEFIFAPMVHW
-150 PEVMFVLTDKGE
+150 PEVMFVLSSEGE
-162 LFTAD
+162 LFSAD
-167 AFGTFGSIE
+167 AFGTFGAIE
-176 GHYNSDLIDLD
+176 GHYSSDLIDMD
-187 GPFMDEA
+187 RAFIDEA

-210 NALKKLEGKEVKMI
+210 AILKKLEGKEVKMI

-231 HRQKEKI
+231 HRQKDKI
-238 EYFINKYKTW
+238 EYFIEKYKTW
-248 GSFEKE
+248 GSFESE

-270 NAADILAYDLSE
+270 EAADMLAYELSE
-282 LGVKNIHI
+282 NGVKNIHI

-306 KYSNFV
+306 KFSNFV
-312 YTAINYNTELYPRMD
+312 YTAINYNTDLYPRMD

-332 LVGTGFQNRKVSVIT
+332 LVCTGFQNRKVSVIT

-356 KIADEI
+356 KIAEEI
-362 LQGSK
+362 LESSK
-367 LEKVGETVS
+367 LEKIGETIS
-376 LKSSLTEENRNEL
+376 LKSSLDEEKVGEIKEL
-389 KALAAEIAK
+389 AKAIAD
-398 SMGL
+398 SMK

>member
-13 RIGVNDRRTSRFE
+13 RIGVNDRRTARFE

-41 IKGDKNV
+41 IKDEKKV

-59 QFYSNLNH
+59 DFYSNLNH
-67 ALNGEKVDYLIITHM
+67 ALGEDKLDYLVITHM

-91 MVLRDNP
+91 MVLKDHP
-98 DCKLIGNNKTFQ
+98 DCKLVGNKKTFQ
-110 FIEQFFGD
+110 FLEQFFGD
-118 EYKDR
+118 EFKDR
-123 YQEVKNGETIDIGTR
+123 YLEVKNGETLEIGKRT
-138 KLEFIFAPMVHW
+138 LEFIFAPMVHW
-150 PEVMFVLTDKGE
+150 PEVMFVLSSEGE
-162 LFTAD
+162 LFSAD
-167 AFGTFGSIE
+167 AFGTFGAIE
-176 GHYNSDLIDLD
+176 GHYSSDLIDMD
-187 GPFMDEA
+187 RAFIDEA

-210 NALKKLEGKEVKMI
+210 AILKKLEGKEVKMI

-231 HRQKEKI
+231 HRQKDKI
-238 EYFINKYKTW
+238 EYFIKKYTTW
-248 GSFEKE
+248 ASFESE

-270 NAADILAYDLSE
+270 EAADMLAYELSE
-282 LGVKNIHI
+282 NGVKNIHI

-306 KYSNFV
+306 KFSNFV
-312 YTAINYNTELYPRMD
+312 YTAINYNTDLYPRMD

-356 KIADEI
+356 KIAEEI
-362 LQGSK
+362 LEGSK
-367 LEKVGETVS
+367 LEKIGETIS
-376 LKSSLTEENRNEL
+376 LKSSLDEEKVGEIKEL
-389 KALAAEIAK
+389 AKAIAD
-398 SMGL
+398 SMK

>member
-13 RIGVNDRRTSRFE
+13 RIGVNDRRTARFE

-41 IKGDKNV
+41 IKDEKKV

-59 QFYSNLNH
+59 DFYSNLNH
-67 ALNGEKVDYLIITHM
+67 ALGEDKLDYLVITHM

-91 MVLRDNP
+91 MVLKDHP
-98 DCKLIGNNKTFQ
+98 DCKLVGNKKTFQ
-110 FIEQFFGD
+110 FMEQFFGD
-118 EYKDR
+118 KFTDR
-123 YQEVKNGETIDIGTR
+123 YLEVKNGETLEIGKRT
-138 KLEFIFAPMVHW
+138 LEFVFAPMVHW
-150 PEVMFVLTDKGE
+150 PEVMFVLSSEGE
-162 LFTAD
+162 LFSAD
-167 AFGTFGSIE
+167 AFGTFGAIE
-176 GHYNSDLIDLD
+176 GHYSSDLIDMD
-187 GPFMDEA
+187 RAFIDEA

-204 QGRSVI
+204 QGRSVS
-210 NALKKLEGKEVKMI
+210 AVLKKLEGKEVKMI

-238 EYFINKYKTW
+238 EYFIDKYKTW
-248 GSFEKE
+248 AGFESE

-270 NAADILAYDLSE
+270 EAADMLAYELSE
-282 LGVKNIHI
+282 NGVKNIHI

-306 KYSNFV
+306 KFSHFV
-312 YTAINYNTELYPRMD
+312 YTAINYNTDLYPRMD

-347 NMSWGGRAE
+347 NMSGGGRAE
-356 KIADEI
+356 KIAEEI
-362 LQGSK
+362 LVNAK
-367 LEKVGETVS
+367 LEKIGETIS
-376 LKSSLTEENRNEL
+376 LKSSLDEEKVGEIKEL
-389 KALAAEIAK
+389 AKAIAE
-398 SMGL
+398 SMK

>member
-13 RIGVNDRRTSRFE
+13 RIGVNDRRTARFE

-41 IKGDKNV
+41 IKDEKKV

-59 QFYSNLNH
+59 DFYSNLNH
-67 ALNGEKVDYLIITHM
+67 ALGEDKLDYLVITHM

-91 MVLRDNP
+91 MVLKDHP
-98 DCKLIGNNKTFQ
+98 DCKLVGNKKTFQ
-110 FIEQFFGD
+110 FLEQFFGD
-118 EYKDR
+118 EFKDR
-123 YQEVKNGETIDIGTR
+123 YLEVKNGETLEIGKRT
-138 KLEFIFAPMVHW
+138 LEFIFAPMVHW
-150 PEVMFVLTDKGE
+150 PEVMFVLSSEGE
-162 LFTAD
+162 LFSAD
-167 AFGTFGSIE
+167 AFGTFGAIE
-176 GHYNSDLIDLD
+176 GHYSSDLIDMD
-187 GPFMDEA
+187 RAFIDEA

-210 NALKKLEGKEVKMI
+210 AILKKLEGKEVKII

-231 HRQKEKI
+231 HRQKDKI
-238 EYFINKYKTW
+238 EYFIKKYTTW
-248 GSFEKE
+248 ASFESE

-270 NAADILAYDLSE
+270 EAADMLAYELSE
-282 LGVKNIHI
+282 NGVKNIHI

-306 KYSNFV
+306 KFSNFV
-312 YTAINYNTELYPRMD
+312 YTAINYNTDLYPRMD

-356 KIADEI
+356 KIAEEI
-362 LQGSK
+362 LESSK
-367 LEKVGETVS
+367 LEKIGETIS
-376 LKSSLTEENRNEL
+376 LKSSLDEEKAAEI
-389 KALAAEIAK
+389 KALAKAIAD
-398 SMGL
+398 SMK

>member
-13 RIGVNDRRTSRFE
+13 RIGVNDRRTARFE

-41 IKGDKNV
+41 IKDEKKV

-59 QFYSNLNH
+59 DFYSNLNH
-67 ALNGEKVDYLIITHM
+67 ALGEDKLDYLVITHM

-91 MVLRDNP
+91 MVLKDHP
-98 DCKLIGNNKTFQ
+98 DCKLVGNKKTFQ
-110 FIEQFFGD
+110 FMEQFFGD
-118 EYKDR
+118 KFTDR
-123 YQEVKNGETIDIGTR
+123 YLEVKNGETLEIGKRT
-138 KLEFIFAPMVHW
+138 LEFVFAPMVHW
-150 PEVMFVLTDKGE
+150 PEVMFVLSSEGE
-162 LFTAD
+162 LFSAD
-167 AFGTFGSIE
+167 AFGTFGAIE
-176 GHYNSDLIDLD
+176 GHYSSDLIDMD
-187 GPFMDEA
+187 RAFIDEA

-204 QGRSVI
+204 QGRSVS
-210 NALKKLEGKEVKMI
+210 AVLKKLEGKEIKMI

-238 EYFINKYKTW
+238 EYFIDKYKTW
-248 GSFEKE
+248 AGFESE

-270 NAADILAYDLSE
+270 EAADMLAYELSE
-282 LGVKNIHI
+282 NGVKNIHI

-306 KYSNFV
+306 KFSNFV
-312 YTAINYNTELYPRMD
+312 YTAINYNTDLYPRMD

-356 KIADEI
+356 KIAEEI
-362 LQGSK
+362 LANAK
-367 LEKVGETVS
+367 LEKIGETIS
-376 LKSSLTEENRNEL
+376 LKSSLDEGKVGEIKVL
-389 KALAAEIAK
+389 AKAIAE
-398 SMGL
+398 SMK

>member
-13 RIGVNDRRTSRFE
+13 RIGVNDRRTARFE

-41 IKGDKNV
+41 IKDEKKV

-59 QFYSNLNH
+59 DFYSNLNH
-67 ALNGEKVDYLIITHM
+67 VLGEDKLDYLVITHM

-91 MVLRDNP
+91 MVLKDHP
-98 DCKLIGNNKTFQ
+98 DCKLVGNKKTFQ
-110 FIEQFFGD
+110 FLEQFFGD
-118 EYKDR
+118 EFKDR
-123 YQEVKNGETIDIGTR
+123 YLEVKNGETLEIGKRT
-138 KLEFIFAPMVHW
+138 LEFIFAPMVHW
-150 PEVMFVLTDKGE
+150 PEVMFVLSSEGE
-162 LFTAD
+162 LFSAD
-167 AFGTFGSIE
+167 AFGTFGAIE
-176 GHYNSDLIDLD
+176 GHYSSDLIDMD
-187 GPFMDEA
+187 RAFIDEA

-210 NALKKLEGKEVKMI
+210 AILKKLEGKDIKII

-231 HRQKEKI
+231 HRQKDKI
-238 EYFINKYKTW
+238 EYFIKKYTTW
-248 GSFEKE
+248 ASFESE

-270 NAADILAYDLSE
+270 EAADMLAYELSE
-282 LGVKNIHI
+282 NGVKNIHI

-306 KYSNFV
+306 KFSNFV
-312 YTAINYNTELYPRMD
+312 YTAINYNTDLYPRMD

-356 KIADEI
+356 KIAEEI
-362 LQGSK
+362 LESSK
-367 LEKVGETVS
+367 LEKIGETIS
-376 LKSSLTEENRNEL
+376 LKSSLDEEKAAEI
-389 KALAAEIAK
+389 KALAKAIAD
-398 SMGL
+398 SMK

>member
-13 RIGVNDRRTSRFE
+13 RIGVNDRRTARFE

-41 IKGDKNV
+41 IKDEKKV

-59 QFYSNLNH
+59 DFYSNLNH
-67 ALNGEKVDYLIITHM
+67 ALGEDKLDYLVITHM

-91 MVLRDNP
+91 MVLKDHP
-98 DCKLIGNNKTFQ
+98 DCKLVGNKKTFQ
-110 FIEQFFGD
+110 FLEQFFGD
-118 EYKDR
+118 EFKDR
-123 YQEVKNGETIDIGTR
+123 YLEVKNGETLEIGKRT
-138 KLEFIFAPMVHW
+138 LEFIFAPMVHW
-150 PEVMFVLTDKGE
+150 PEVMFVLSSEGE
-162 LFTAD
+162 LFSAD
-167 AFGTFGSIE
+167 AFGTFGAIE
-176 GHYNSDLIDLD
+176 GHYSSDLIDMD
-187 GPFMDEA
+187 RAFIDEA

-210 NALKKLEGKEVKMI
+210 AILKKLEGKEVKMI

-231 HRQKEKI
+231 HRQKDKI
-238 EYFINKYKTW
+238 EYFIEKYKTW
-248 GSFEKE
+248 GSFESE

-270 NAADILAYDLSE
+270 EAADMLAYELSE
-282 LGVKNIHI
+282 NGVKNIHI

-306 KYSNFV
+306 KFSNFV
-312 YTAINYNTELYPRMD
+312 YTAINYNTDLYPRMD

-332 LVGTGFQNRKVSVIT
+332 LVCTGFQNRKVSVIT

-356 KIADEI
+356 KIAEEI
-362 LQGSK
+362 LESSK
-367 LEKVGETVS
+367 LEKIGETIS
-376 LKSSLTEENRNEL
+376 LKSSLDEEKAAEI
-389 KALAAEIAK
+389 KALAKAIAD
-398 SMGL
+398 SMK

>member
-13 RIGVNDRRTSRFE
+13 RIGVNDRRTARFE

-41 IKGDKNV
+41 IKDEKKI

-59 QFYSNLNH
+59 DFYSNLNH
-67 ALNGEKVDYLIITHM
+67 ALGEDKLDYLVITHM

-91 MVLRDNP
+91 MVLKDHP
-98 DCKLIGNNKTFQ
+98 DCKLVGNKKTFQ
-110 FIEQFFGD
+110 FLEQFFGD
-118 EYKDR
+118 EFKDR
-123 YQEVKNGETIDIGTR
+123 YLEVKNGETLEIGKRT
-138 KLEFIFAPMVHW
+138 LEFIFAPMVHW
-150 PEVMFVLTDKGE
+150 PEVMFVLSSEGE
-162 LFTAD
+162 LFSAD
-167 AFGTFGSIE
+167 AFGTFGAIE
-176 GHYNSDLIDLD
+176 GHYSSDLIDMD
-187 GPFMDEA
+187 RAFIDEA

-210 NALKKLEGKEVKMI
+210 AILKKLEGKEVKMI

-231 HRQKEKI
+231 HRQKDKI
-238 EYFINKYKTW
+238 EYFIEKYKTW
-248 GSFEKE
+248 GSFESE

-270 NAADILAYDLSE
+270 EAADMLAYELSE
-282 LGVKNIHI
+282 NGVKNIHI

-306 KYSNFV
+306 KFSNFV
-312 YTAINYNTELYPRMD
+312 YTAINYNTDLYPRMD

-356 KIADEI
+356 KIAEEI
-362 LQGSK
+362 LESSK
-367 LEKVGETVS
+367 LEKIGETIS
-376 LKSSLTEENRNEL
+376 LKSSLDEE
-389 KALAAEIAK
+389 KAAEIKELAK
-398 SMGL
+398 AIADSMK

>member
-13 RIGVNDRRTSRFE
+13 RIGVNDRRTARFE

-41 IKGDKNV
+41 IKDEKKV

-59 QFYSNLNH
+59 DFYSNLNH
-67 ALNGEKVDYLIITHM
+67 ALGEDKLDYLVITHM

-91 MVLRDNP
+91 MVLKDHP
-98 DCKLIGNNKTFQ
+98 DCKLVGNKKTFQ
-110 FIEQFFGD
+110 FLEQFFGD
-118 EYKDR
+118 EFKDR
-123 YQEVKNGETIDIGTR
+123 YLEVKNGETLEIGKR
-138 KLEFIFAPMVHW
+138 ILEFIFAPMVHW
-150 PEVMFVLTDKGE
+150 PEVMFVLSSEGE
-162 LFTAD
+162 LFSAD
-167 AFGTFGSIE
+167 AFGTFGAIE
-176 GHYNSDLIDLD
+176 GHYSSDLIDMD
-187 GPFMDEA
+187 RAFIDEA

-210 NALKKLEGKEVKMI
+210 AILKKLEGKEVKMI

-231 HRQKEKI
+231 HRQKDKI
-238 EYFINKYKTW
+238 EYFIEKYKTW
-248 GSFEKE
+248 GSFESE

-270 NAADILAYDLSE
+270 EAADMLAYELSE
-282 LGVKNIHI
+282 NGVKNIHI

-306 KYSNFV
+306 KFSNFV
-312 YTAINYNTELYPRMD
+312 YTAINYNTDLYPRMD

-332 LVGTGFQNRKVSVIT
+332 LVCTGFQNRKVSVIT

-356 KIADEI
+356 KIAEEI
-362 LQGSK
+362 LEGSK
-367 LEKVGETVS
+367 LEKIGETIS
-376 LKSSLTEENRNEL
+376 LKSSLDEE
-389 KALAAEIAK
+389 KAAEIKELAK
-398 SMGL
+398 AIADSMK

>member
-13 RIGVNDRRTSRFE
+13 RIGVNDRRTARFE

-41 IKGDKNV
+41 IKDEKKV

-59 QFYSNLNH
+59 DFYSNLNH
-67 ALNGEKVDYLIITHM
+67 ALGEDKLDYLVITHM

-91 MVLRDNP
+91 MVLKDHP
-98 DCKLIGNNKTFQ
+98 DCKLVGNKKTFQ
-110 FIEQFFGD
+110 FMEQFFGD
-118 EYKDR
+118 KFTDR
-123 YQEVKNGETIDIGTR
+123 YLEVKNGETLEIGKRT
-138 KLEFIFAPMVHW
+138 LEFVFAPMVHW
-150 PEVMFVLTDKGE
+150 PEVMFVLSSEGE
-162 LFTAD
+162 LFSAD
-167 AFGTFGSIE
+167 AFGTFGAIE
-176 GHYNSDLIDLD
+176 GHYSSDLIDMD
-187 GPFMDEA
+187 RAFIDEA

-204 QGRSVI
+204 QGRSVSTV
-210 NALKKLEGKEVKMI
+210 LKKLEGKEVKMI

-238 EYFINKYKTW
+238 EYFIDKYKTW
-248 GSFEKE
+248 AGFESE

-270 NAADILAYDLSE
+270 EAADMLAYELSE
-282 LGVKNIHI
+282 NGVKNIHI

-306 KYSNFV
+306 KFSNFV
-312 YTAINYNTELYPRMD
+312 YTAINYNTDLYPRMD

-347 NMSWGGRAE
+347 NMSWGGRAV
-356 KIADEI
+356 KIAEEI
-362 LQGSK
+362 LANAK
-367 LEKVGETVS
+367 LEKIGETIS
-376 LKSSLTEENRNEL
+376 LKSSLDEEKVREIKEL
-389 KALAAEIAK
+389 AKAIAE
-398 SMGL
+398 SMK

>member
-13 RIGVNDRRTSRFE
+13 RIGVNDRRTARFE

-41 IKGDKNV
+41 IKDEKKV

-59 QFYSNLNH
+59 DFYSNLNH
-67 ALNGEKVDYLIITHM
+67 ALGDDKLDYLVITHM

-91 MVLRDNP
+91 MVLKDHP
-98 DCKLIGNNKTFQ
+98 DCKLVGNKKTFQ
-110 FIEQFFGD
+110 FLEQFFGD
-118 EYKDR
+118 EFTDR
-123 YQEVKNGETIDIGTR
+123 YLEVKNGETLEIGKRT
-138 KLEFIFAPMVHW
+138 LEFVFAPMVHW
-150 PEVMFVLTDKGE
+150 PEVMFVLSSEGE
-162 LFTAD
+162 LFSAD
-167 AFGTFGSIE
+167 AFGTFGAIE
-176 GHYNSDLIDLD
+176 GHYSSDLIDMD
-187 GPFMDEA
+187 RAFIDEA

-204 QGRSVI
+204 QGRSVS
-210 NALKKLEGKEVKMI
+210 AVLKKLEGKEVKMI

-238 EYFINKYKTW
+238 EYFIDKYKTW
-248 GSFEKE
+248 AGFESE

-270 NAADILAYDLSE
+270 EAADMLAYELSE
-282 LGVKNIHI
+282 NGVKNIHI

-306 KYSNFV
+306 KFSNFV
-312 YTAINYNTELYPRMD
+312 YTAINYNTDLYPRMD

-356 KIADEI
+356 KIAEEI
-362 LQGSK
+362 LEGSK
-367 LEKVGETVS
+367 LEKIGETIS
-376 LKSSLTEENRNEL
+376 LKSSLDEEKVGEIREL
-389 KALAAEIAK
+389 AKAIVE
-398 SMGL
+398 SMK

>member
-13 RIGVNDRRTSRFE
+13 RIGVNDRRTARFE

-41 IKGDKNV
+41 IKDEKKV

-59 QFYSNLNH
+59 DFYSNLNH
-67 ALNGEKVDYLIITHM
+67 ALGEDKLDYLVITHM

-91 MVLRDNP
+91 MVLKDHP
-98 DCKLIGNNKTFQ
+98 DCKLVGNKKTFQ
-110 FIEQFFGD
+110 FLEQFFGD
-118 EYKDR
+118 EFKDR
-123 YQEVKNGETIDIGTR
+123 YLEVKNGETLEIGKRT
-138 KLEFIFAPMVHW
+138 LEFIFAPMVHW
-150 PEVMFVLTDKGE
+150 PEVMFVLSSEGE
-162 LFTAD
+162 LFSAD
-167 AFGTFGSIE
+167 AFGTFGAIE
-176 GHYNSDLIDLD
+176 GHYSSDLIDMD
-187 GPFMDEA
+187 RAFIDEA

-210 NALKKLEGKEVKMI
+210 AILKKLEGKEVKMI

-231 HRQKEKI
+231 HRQKDKI
-238 EYFINKYKTW
+238 EYFIKKYTTW
-248 GSFEKE
+248 GSFESE

-270 NAADILAYDLSE
+270 EAADMLAYELSE
-282 LGVKNIHI
+282 NGVKNIHI

-306 KYSNFV
+306 KFSNFV
-312 YTAINYNTELYPRMD
+312 YTAINYNTDLYPRMD

-332 LVGTGFQNRKVSVIT
+332 LVCTGFQNRKVSVIT

-356 KIADEI
+356 KIAEEI
-362 LQGSK
+362 LEGSK
-367 LEKVGETVS
+367 LEKIGETIS
-376 LKSSLTEENRNEL
+376 LKSSLDEEKVGEIKEL
-389 KALAAEIAK
+389 AKAIAD
-398 SMGL
+398 SMK